1 MGNIPQI
8 FLQEKDL
15 ARNALGNEEKSLRG
29 RVSMKVLV
37 VFGSKSDA
45 YVYEPLKASLI
56 DSGFEVDFRFLSVH
70 RSPEL
75 LDRELE
81 GLSADIVVAGAGLSA
96 HLPGVLAS
104 KILLPV
110 IGIPCAP
117 AFGGLDALLSIQ
129 QMPFGIPVLATAPD
143 EIQSTVEFIREASQM
158 DLSYAA
164 EPVQIIVE
172 KNKMSLPYIDSL
184 LSRAKALA
192 EKAGV
197 GLSVRSQPEP
207 GAVEVVLVEVDSQ
220 AADAPIPF
228 PRIKGGLRVHVP
240 VFKESAYRDAG
251 SAQSLLKKMKA
262 NGGIWVGANNI
273 GNGFLAGLQLAN
285 AAGNYSAVLTNA
297 KKGYMH
303 LYG

>member
-1 MGNIPQI
+1 
-8 FLQEKDL
+8 
-15 ARNALGNEEKSLRG
+15 
-29 RVSMKVLV
+29 MKVLV

>member
-1 MGNIPQI
+1 
-8 FLQEKDL
+8 
-15 ARNALGNEEKSLRG
+15 
-29 RVSMKVLV
+29 MKVLV

-45 YVYEPLKASLI
+45 YVYDPLKANLI
-56 DSGFEVDFRFLSVH
+56 DSGFEVGFRFLSVH

-104 KILLPV
+104 KILQPV

-117 AFGGLDALLSIQ
+117 SFGGLDALLSIQ

-143 EIQSTVEFIREASQM
+143 EIQSAVEFIREASLM
-158 DLSYAA
+158 DLRYAA
-164 EPVQIIVE
+164 EPVQILVE
-172 KNKMSLPYIDSL
+172 KNKQNLPYIEAL
-184 LSRAKALA
+184 LGRAKSLA

-197 GLSVRSQPEP
+197 GLSVRANAEP
-207 GAVEVVLVEVDSQ
+207 GAVEVALVEVDSQ
-220 AADAPIPF
+220 APDAPIPF
-228 PRIKGGLRVHVP
+228 PKTKGGVRVHVP
-240 VFKESAYRDAG
+240 VFKDSAYRDPS
-251 SAQSLLKKMKA
+251 SALALLKKMRA

-273 GNGFLAGLQLAN
+273 GNGFLAGLQVAN
-285 AAGNYSAVLTNA
+285 ASGNYSAVLTNA